1 MDGIFMW
8 AINQNIWNK
17 KYHYQYTLTDTGTS
31 YLVGIICK
39 KLGYKINEENLI
51 RMTPKNQ

>member
-17 KYHYQYTLTDTGTS
+17 KYHYQYTLKIQKYIYIES
-31 YLVGIICK
+31 YF
-39 KLGYKINEENLI
+39 NF
-51 RMTPKNQ
+51 